1 MNAADFAGAI
11 DREGLAD
18 TYCSAI
24 VETPMRRIG
33 PALIAILACFFA
45 VAATDTGTAQNSGA
59 AADTG
64 TRLITLGTVAG
75 PPPRPHRAQSSNLLI
90 VNKTLYVIDAGD
102 GVARRI
108 AKAGFNVR
116 DVGTIFITHHHDD
129 HTAGLG
135 TLMSTAWDNQRTTPI
150 NVYGPPRTEE
160 LVKAA
165 VQYFSI
171 SAEIRIADGGRTIP
185 IERLFFGHDV
195 GTGLVYQDA
204 NIKVTAI
211 ENTHFAFHTG
221 PAAGKHKSYS
231 YRFETPDRVVVFSG
245 DTGPSTA
252 LTELAKGA
260 DLLVTE
266 VTNSVEETKGS
277 RSEAAV
283 GSAIH
288 PPSRNNSFA
297 TWSKNT
303 SPLKRLA
310 RWQRALAS
318 RPLCSRIYRTP
329 PTLRT
334 NTSASSTR
342 RTSTSMAASW

>member
-1 MNAADFAGAI
+1 
-11 DREGLAD
+11 
-18 TYCSAI
+18 
-24 VETPMRRIG
+24 MRKIG
-33 PALIAILACFFA
+33 PALMAILVPSLAFA
-45 VAATDTGTAQNSGA
+45 LADAGVAQTDSASA
-59 AADTG
+59 AMG
-64 TRLITLGTVAG
+64 TRLFTLGTVAG

-90 VNKTLYVIDAGD
+90 VNKTLYVVDAGD

-135 TLMSTAWDNQRTTPI
+135 TLMSSAWDNQRTTPI
-150 NVYGPPRTEE
+150 NVYGPPRTED

-211 ENTHFAFHTG
+211 ENTHFAFHKG
-221 PAAGKHKSYS
+221 AATGKHKSYS
-231 YRFETPDRVVVFSG
+231 YRFETPGRVVVFSG
-245 DTGPSTA
+245 DTGPSDA

-266 VTNSVEETKGS
+266 VTLVEDVIDVFKRTGAWQVKTPDEQAGWIRHMKEEHVTPEDVGRMAVKAGVKSVVLT
-277 RSEAAV
+277 
-283 GSAIH
+283 H
-288 PPSRNNSFA
+288 L
-297 TWSKNT
+297 
-303 SPLKRLA
+303 SPTVDPEDDYKRYADGVKTFFSGPILLA
-310 RWQRALAS
+310 KDL
-318 RPLCSRIYRTP
+318 
-329 PTLRT
+329 
-334 NTSASSTR
+334 
-342 RTSTSMAASW
+342 MKF